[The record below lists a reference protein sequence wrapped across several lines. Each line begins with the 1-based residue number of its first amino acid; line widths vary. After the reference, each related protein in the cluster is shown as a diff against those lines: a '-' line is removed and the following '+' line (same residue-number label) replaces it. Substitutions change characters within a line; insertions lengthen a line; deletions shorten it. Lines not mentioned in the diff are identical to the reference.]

1 VADELQQIL
10 AGQRYQTE
18 KLESI
23 DQRLKELNGSVRSHE
38 VRLSV
43 LEAFT
48 REQVKPALER
58 LIDVR
63 IELARWGMFGG
74 VGGFVVMVGFI
85 LGRFVLG
92 WW

>member
-1 VADELQQIL
+1 MADELQQIL

-38 VRLSV
+38 VRISV
-43 LEAFT
+43 MEAFNK
-48 REQVKPALER
+48 EQVKPALEK

-63 IELARWGMFGG
+63 VELARWGMFGG
-74 VGGFVVMVGFI
+74 IGGFVVFAGLLV
-85 LGRFVLG
+85 GRFVLG

>member
-1 VADELQQIL
+1 MADELQQIL

-38 VRLSV
+38 VRISV
-43 LEAFT
+43 MEAFNK
-48 REQVKPALER
+48 EQVKPALEK

-63 IELARWGMFGG
+63 VELARWGMFGG
-74 VGGFVVMVGFI
+74 IGGFVVFAGF
-85 LGRFVLG
+85 LVGRFVLG